1 VDTHDAMPAPAEP
14 DGTDCGCRDF
24 RTSRRRFLSG
34 LTASAGAAVV
44 TGLVGDVFT
53 QASFAATT
61 GGNVLVVLSL
71 RGGSDGLSLV
81 VPHGDPAYAALRPGI
96 AVPTSR
102 LIARDALF
110 GLHPGFAPLEPLW
123 AAGRFGAVQAV
134 GLAQPNRSHFS
145 AMEAVE
151 DADPGSSARVGWI
164 NRMVGLTGTGLPY
177 GAVQLGSSLAPTALV
192 GPTPAIAVRQLSDIA
207 LPGGDDVDFQARVRR
222 SLGSMWTG
230 NASPMGRAVAS
241 TLTTTAQLTT
251 LAQADDPPQ
260 GGATYPSGDLASALR
275 QTARLVR
282 ADVGT
287 QVVTLDFGS
296 WDMHTDLGTTDWGE
310 MQDMV
315 DGLARS
321 LQAFFTDLG
330 ALGDRVTVVT
340 ISEFGRT
347 ARENGNY
354 GTDHGYGNAL
364 LLLGAGVRGGQVH
377 GRWPGLSAEETVDGD
392 LAVTHDYRSV
402 LAEVIASRFPGASLP
417 QVFPGFS
424 PATVG
429 AMR

>member
-1 VDTHDAMPAPAEP
+1 MTAPARAARP
-14 DGTDCGCRDF
+14 DGSDCGCPDF
-24 RTSRRRFLSG
+24 HGSRRRFLAG
-34 LTASAGAAVV
+34 LTAGAGAAVV

-96 AVPTSR
+96 AVPTGR
-102 LIARDALF
+102 LVAKDALF
-110 GLHPGFAPLEPLW
+110 GLHPGFAPLERMW
-123 AAGRFGAVQAV
+123 TSGRFGAVQAV

-145 AMEAVE
+145 AMESVE
-151 DADPGSSARVGWI
+151 DADPGSSARIGWI

-192 GPTPAIAVRQLSDIA
+192 GPAPTIAVGQLRDIA
-207 LPGGDDVDFQARVRR
+207 LPFADDPARQARVRR
-222 SLGSMWTG
+222 SLRSMWDG
-230 NASPMGRAVAS
+230 NTSPMGRAMAS
-241 TLTTTAQLTT
+241 TLTTTAQLSTI
-251 LAQADDPPQ
+251 AQADDPPQ
-260 GGATYPSGDLASALR
+260 GGAQYPGGDLASALR

-310 MQDMV
+310 MQAMV
-315 DGLARS
+315 DTLARS

-330 ALGDRVTVVT
+330 SLGDRVTVVT

-354 GTDHGYGNAL
+354 GTDHGYGNAM
-364 LLLGAGVRGGQVH
+364 LLLGGGVRGGQVH
-377 GRWPGLSAEETVDGD
+377 GQWPGLSAAQTVDGD
-392 LAVTHDYRSV
+392 LAVTRDYRSV
-402 LAEVIASRFPGASLP
+402 LAEVIARRFPGASVP

-424 PATVG
+424 PEPVDV
-429 AMR
+429 ML